1 MNRNRIDPKWTAPL
15 VQCKQQ
21 QLAEWFMAREE
32 LAFHIGKK
40 QTNQKQ
46 KKKEK
51 KEKKTEKKKK
61 KKKKKKHTPRTQPD
75 PFQGEN

>member
-1 MNRNRIDPKWTAPL
+1 
-15 VQCKQQ
+15 
-21 QLAEWFMAREE
+21 MAREE

-46 KKKEK
+46 KKKK
-51 KEKKTEKKKK
+51 KRKEKNDEEKNT
-61 KKKKKKHTPRTQPD
+61 KHTPRTQPD